1 MTSSNTPNVAFI
13 GLGSMGLGMA
23 KNLLKAGHRVVG
35 VDPSATARDAFVAA
49 GGTVETTPAAA
60 AASADVVVV
69 AVVNAPQV
77 EMVLYG
83 DNGAVA
89 GLRKP
94 LPPQVGVAE
103 QRLLRGLHVA
113 SRNGCWWCHG
123 LL

>member
-60 AASADVVVV
+60 AASAPSP
-69 AVVNAPQV
+69 AP
-77 EMVLYG
+77 
-83 DNGAVA
+83 ATA
-89 GLRKP
+89 KA
-94 LPPQVGVAE
+94 AE
-103 QRLLRGLHVA
+103 
-113 SRNGCWWCHG
+113 
-123 LL
+123 